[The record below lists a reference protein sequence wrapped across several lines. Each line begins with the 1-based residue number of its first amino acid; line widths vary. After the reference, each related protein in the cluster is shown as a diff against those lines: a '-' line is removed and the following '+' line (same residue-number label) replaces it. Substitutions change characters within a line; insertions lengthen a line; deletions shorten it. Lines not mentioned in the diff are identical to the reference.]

1 MIGLGMAAIGRPHYI
16 NIKNNSISD
25 RNFDLAVFKTQGKHF
40 LTEAYQAGIRHFDTA
55 PSYGVAE
62 EILSEWIAE
71 FQPKDIIIS
80 SKWGYTYVANFDK
93 NAIVHEV
100 KNHTL
105 ETLERQSKTTFERL
119 KNIQIYQ
126 IHSATL
132 ESGVLENQEVLEK
145 LYQIKKERNIEIG
158 LSTSGVNQNEI
169 IKKALQIKCN
179 NEALFDVFQVTYN
192 LLEQNLLNLKEE
204 LKFKK
209 VIIKEAMANGRI
221 FLDKNDGLQIFQN
234 LATKYNVGIDAIALQ
249 FVIATLNPY
258 SVLSGVTHL
267 DQLNENLKANS
278 FSLEDHEIELL
289 KTVKQ
294 TPEDYWEDRKKLSWQ

>member
-1 MIGLGMAAIGRPHYI
+1 M
-16 NIKNNSISD
+16 
-25 RNFDLAVFKTQGKHF
+25 QGKHF

-100 KNHTL
+100 KSHTL

-119 KNIQIYQ
+119 KNIQ
-126 IHSATL
+126 
-132 ESGVLENQEVLEK
+132 

-158 LSTSGVNQNEI
+158 LSTSGANQNEI
-169 IKKALQIKCN
+169 IKKALQIKYN

-192 LLEQNLLNLKEE
+192 LLEQNLLKLKEE

-249 FVIATLNPY
+249 FAIATLNPY